1 MSKKVLELYPE
12 QIRVMEGFN
21 VRFDE
26 GDMKSL
32 QASIISRGMLVP
44 VKVRKTKEKLP
55 DGYFIY
61 DLIDGHR
68 RYKAVCNESAKLP
81 EDETLLVP
89 ATEVDK
95 DATDADLVM
104 EMLVTGIN
112 SHPLNMLEQGRAI
125 QRLIEGGMKKADIV
139 KELGKSRSHIDDCLT
154 LATKASESII
164 DNIEKGKISCTT
176 ALATL
181 KAVDVEEAEEIIEEA
196 LEANDGKKVSS
207 KHISDVVGEPIGR
220 KAKEKAKSTMT
231 GPAEE
236 SGKPTKVYEA
246 EPELTATD
254 RLYDLKEALEAQE
267 DVTPNDEAFNVL
279 VAIIRYLEGNLT
291 ASDMVPLFFLKA
303 STQAVEEG
311 IDENHMKKKKAA
323 PAKKKAEPKE
333 EPQDISDDLDADDDE
348 DMFDIDDLD
357 LF

>member
-32 QASIISRGMLVP
+32 QASITSRGMLVP

-104 EMLVTGIN
+104 EMLATGIN

-207 KHISDVVGEPIGR
+207 KHISEVAGEPIGQ

-236 SGKPTKVYEA
+236 SGRPTKVYEA
-246 EPELTATD
+246 DLELSEID
-254 RLYDLKEALEAQE
+254 RLYDLKEALESQDDA
-267 DVTPNDEAFNVL
+267 TPNDEAFNVL
-279 VAIIRYLEGNLT
+279 VAIIRYLEGDLT
-291 ASDMVPLFFLKA
+291 ASDMVPMFFLKA
-303 STQAVEEG
+303 STQAVEDA
-311 IDENHMKKKKAA
+311 IDEKPTKKKKAA
-323 PAKKKAEPKE
+323 PAKKKVEPK
-333 EPQDISDDLDADDDE
+333 DVSYDLDADDE
-348 DMFDIDDLD
+348 ELFDIDDLD
-357 LF
+357 L